1 MNSSYARPQPHRILA
16 ARRGPLRAQGP
27 SWTNVIHH
35 GEWVARALT
44 ARDDECRSHR
54 SRPLARP
61 STRETRSTAAR
72 RQLLSG
78 LISRRLNTWS
88 ARKGVIRV
96 GAARAALV
104 TRLALLRQK
113 GEHLRG
119 LQVVIDGVL
128 VMVVS
133 ERLGGPV
140 AAGRSDAELVVAARG
155 DATAFLAL
163 YERYFPKVQRYVRIR
178 VAERATCED
187 ITSDVFLRALGG
199 LPEFRRSGSFAAWL
213 FRIAQNAVRSHY
225 RHERS
230 VPLDEAMLVAIP
242 DAALDPPE
250 EAMRRERLQ
259 QLRRVLWTLEP
270 EQQNLLALRYGA
282 ELNSGEIGEVLG
294 KSAVAVR
301 VALHRTVAELR
312 RRYPDEQR

>member
-1 MNSSYARPQPHRILA
+1 MSAAAGRAR
-16 ARRGPLRAQGP
+16 
-27 SWTNVIHH
+27 
-35 GEWVARALT
+35 
-44 ARDDECRSHR
+44 
-54 SRPLARP
+54 
-61 STRETRSTAAR
+61 
-72 RQLLSG
+72 
-78 LISRRLNTWS
+78 
-88 ARKGVIRV
+88 
-96 GAARAALV
+96 LV
-104 TRLALLRQK
+104 TRLAFLRQK

-178 VAERATCED
+178 VAERAACED
-187 ITSDVFLRALGG
+187 ITSDVFLRVLRG
-199 LPEFRRSGSFAAWL
+199 LPEFRGSGSFAAWL

-225 RHERS
+225 RLERS

-242 DAALDPPE
+242 DAGPDPPE

-259 QLRRVLWTLEP
+259 QLRRVLSALEP

-282 ELNSGEIGEVLG
+282 ELDSGEIGEVLG

>member
-1 MNSSYARPQPHRILA
+1 M
-16 ARRGPLRAQGP
+16 
-27 SWTNVIHH
+27 
-35 GEWVARALT
+35 
-44 ARDDECRSHR
+44 
-54 SRPLARP
+54 
-61 STRETRSTAAR
+61 
-72 RQLLSG
+72 
-78 LISRRLNTWS
+78 
-88 ARKGVIRV
+88 
-96 GAARAALV
+96 
-104 TRLALLRQK
+104 LRQK

-187 ITSDVFLRALGG
+187 ITSDVFLAVLGG
-199 LPEFRRSGSFAAWL
+199 LPEFRGSGSFAAWL

-225 RHERS
+225 RLERS
-230 VPLDEAMLVAIP
+230 VPLDEKMLVAIP
-242 DAALDPPE
+242 DAGPDPPE

-259 QLRRVLWTLEP
+259 QLRRVLSALEP

-282 ELNSGEIGEVLG
+282 ELDSGEIGEVLG

-301 VALHRTVAELR
+301 VALHRAVAELR
-312 RRYPDEQR
+312 RRYLDEQR